1 MAVGFRKR
9 TILVVDDQQFI
20 RHIYN
25 KELSQKGYSVLSAS
39 SGMEALE
46 KLKEFSIDLIL
57 MDAVMPVMDGF
68 QTCMK
73 IKKDPLGKK
82 IPVIFLT
89 ANSDKDSVIK
99 AVQSG
104 GNDFSVKSSEFDGL
118 FSKIEKHLKNIL

>member
-1 MAVGFRKR
+1 MNSGLKKHTV
-9 TILVVDDQQFI
+9 LVVDDQQFI
-20 RHIYN
+20 RHIYT
-25 KELSQKGYSVLSAS
+25 KELSQKGYRVVAAAS
-39 SGMEALE
+39 GLEALE
-46 KLKEFSIDLIL
+46 KLKESAIDLIL

-99 AVQSG
+99 AVQAG
-104 GNDFSVKSSEFDGL
+104 GNDFSVKSSEFEGL
-118 FSKIEKHLKNIL
+118 FTKISKHLKN